1 MAASENGKVAES
13 YAQMGLSVFPLRP
26 GTKAPATKHGCK
38 DATCIIKGMADGWG
52 ACGIGIAMGNNN
64 LRNII
69 ALDFDVDESAGKD
82 GLETLRI
89 WEREHGE
96 LPETWR
102 CITPR
107 GGMHIYYELPEGAPE
122 YRNSVNEE
130 LAVDVRADGGY
141 VVAPPT
147 KLADGREYIWECDCA
162 PDDIE
167 LAEADANVRAF
178 IDYVQAGKVAK
189 RGEKFKLP
197 AVIPEG
203 KRHDVLVKQAC
214 SMIADEMDEALILSV
229 LKTVNKE
236 RCKPPYKDGEVEA
249 IWSDVISRYN
259 PGLSDEAK
267 AAKAAAKGKR
277 GKRGP
282 SAAERE
288 QAARE
293 RASKLTI
300 AIIDGTPAVWSPD
313 EKRWHAGYKYVNRA
327 MQGVAGDLSRAK
339 RKELRDDILEML
351 DSQPAADEHLIAF
364 TNGVLDIHSGD
375 LREMTPEDRIL
386 NVIPHGFSWN
396 AKSDTVDKFLD
407 DIACGDA
414 EVRYLLE
421 AVIGLCML
429 RSSKYAKCPIL
440 LGHGANGKSTYI
452 KFARYCIGEENTSA
466 LDLNVIGQRFQALGL
481 MGKLANF
488 GDDISNEMM
497 RGDVAAVWKKV
508 VTGDR
513 INSDVKGTDAV
524 EFTPYATLVFS
535 ANEMPRLADSTDG
548 AMRRWM
554 PVPFNA
560 TFTGDKRDPDLAIK
574 LMTPEAASYMLLRGV
589 MALTTI
595 EREGGVREPV
605 ATTKMLEQI
614 RIDNDSVLAWIEDE
628 GIDTAM
634 LDGKPVQAAY
644 DEYSNWCER
653 TGARG
658 YAKRRFGALVTQ
670 HLNVEGVVTAIQGTR
685 KKQRV
690 YKCSTKSP
698 KQEVT

>member
-1 MAASENGKVAES
+1 
-13 YAQMGLSVFPLRP
+13 
-26 GTKAPATKHGCK
+26 
-38 DATCIIKGMADGWG
+38 
-52 ACGIGIAMGNNN
+52 
-64 LRNII
+64 
-69 ALDFDVDESAGKD
+69 
-82 GLETLRI
+82 
-89 WEREHGE
+89 
-96 LPETWR
+96 
-102 CITPR
+102 
-107 GGMHIYYELPEGAPE
+107 
-122 YRNSVNEE
+122 
-130 LAVDVRADGGY
+130 
-141 VVAPPT
+141 
-147 KLADGREYIWECDCA
+147 
-162 PDDIE
+162 
-167 LAEADANVRAF
+167 
-178 IDYVQAGKVAK
+178 
-189 RGEKFKLP
+189 
-197 AVIPEG
+197 
-203 KRHDVLVKQAC
+203 
-214 SMIADEMDEALILSV
+214 
-229 LKTVNKE
+229 
-236 RCKPPYKDGEVEA
+236 
-249 IWSDVISRYN
+249 
-259 PGLSDEAK
+259 
-267 AAKAAAKGKR
+267 
-277 GKRGP
+277 
-282 SAAERE
+282 
-288 QAARE
+288 
-293 RASKLTI
+293 
-300 AIIDGTPAVWSPD
+300 
-313 EKRWHAGYKYVNRA
+313 

-670 HLNVEGVVTAIQGTR
+670 HLGMKSVVTAIQGTR

-690 YKCSTKSP
+690 YRCAP
-698 KQEVT
+698 KTDVIT